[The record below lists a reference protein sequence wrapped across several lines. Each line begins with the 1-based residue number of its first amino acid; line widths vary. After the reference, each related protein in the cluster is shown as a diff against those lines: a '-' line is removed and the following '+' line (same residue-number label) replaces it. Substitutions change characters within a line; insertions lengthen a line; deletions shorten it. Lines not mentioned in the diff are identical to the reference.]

1 MPSNVLI
8 SSVWLEPTAVFDVG
22 DSSFL
27 IGEDVPPQ
35 AYLESCVR

>member
-1 MPSNVLI
+1 MSSNVLI

-27 IGEDVPPQ
+27 IGEGVPPE
-35 AYLESCVR
+35 AYLEPCVR